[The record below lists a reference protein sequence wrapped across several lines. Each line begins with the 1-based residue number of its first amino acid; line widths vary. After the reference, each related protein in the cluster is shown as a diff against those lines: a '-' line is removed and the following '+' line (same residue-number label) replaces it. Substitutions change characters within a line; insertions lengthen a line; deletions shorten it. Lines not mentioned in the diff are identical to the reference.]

1 MYKIFLS
8 SETSI
13 KINKN
18 QNKMHLP
25 YLLLTLTSLTPCIAL
40 EPWYFTWTDPSNKT
54 HSESASTPDNTCF
67 KIDNPIGKYFDWTAG
82 DGWCIYFWE
91 NSNCT
96 GTADAGHTCN
106 PWPWRAVAEHHHP
119 RSFRAVVNGSDPSAS
134 ASPSPSPS
142 GSSAAGSSGDG
153 AGSGGSL
160 SGGAIAG
167 IVIGVVAGVA
177 ILAVATWFF
186 FFYRRRQKSNP
197 TGLDSLAA
205 GGDVD
210 KKETGTHSPVIT
222 TLAELP
228 HSPDQPSELMGD
240 NSMRVEM
247 SDTQRVAEL
256 DGTGIQR

>member
-1 MYKIFLS
+1 
-8 SETSI
+8 
-13 KINKN
+13 
-18 QNKMHLP
+18 MHL
-25 YLLLTLTSLTPCIAL
+25 YHFLITLVTLTPCLAL
-40 EPWYFTWTDPSNKT
+40 DPWYFTWTDPSNKT

-82 DGWCIYFWE
+82 DGWCIDLWE

-96 GTADAGHTCN
+96 GSADAGHTCK
-106 PWPWRAVAEHHHP
+106 PWPWRAVAEHHHL

-134 ASPSPSPS
+134 ASPSPS
-142 GSSAAGSSGDG
+142 GSSAAGSAGDD
-153 AGSGGSL
+153 GSGGSSL

-177 ILAVATWFF
+177 ILAVAAWFF
-186 FFYRRRQKSNP
+186 FFYRRRQRSNP
-197 TGLDSLAA
+197 TELDSLAA
-205 GGDVD
+205 GAGAAD
-210 KKETGTHSPVIT
+210 KKETGAHSPVIT